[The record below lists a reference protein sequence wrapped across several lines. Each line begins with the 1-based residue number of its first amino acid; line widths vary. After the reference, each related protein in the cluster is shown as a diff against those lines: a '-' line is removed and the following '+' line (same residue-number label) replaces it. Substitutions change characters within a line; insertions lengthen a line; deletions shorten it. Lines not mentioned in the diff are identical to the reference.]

1 MEITFSIKI
10 CIIRFL
16 KDSMISISSDLHE
29 EILKSNKSHTN
40 RIIKIIPCKTALR
53 PSLCGFRI
61 SSYKTEEIELI
72 LSFKDCIIQI
82 LM

>member
-1 MEITFSIKI
+1 
-10 CIIRFL
+10 
-16 KDSMISISSDLHE
+16 MISISSDLHE

-53 PSLCGFRI
+53 PSLFGFRI

>member
-53 PSLCGFRI
+53 PSLFGFRI